1 MSGAGF
7 DPLTANAA
15 ESADEALAL
24 ARAWAEGTRSWT
36 NLVMRSGHHG
46 YAEGH
51 SQQQTVAV
59 MDAQEVVKWS
69 ALAVALSSVK
79 R

>member
-1 MSGAGF
+1 MTDF

-15 ESADEALAL
+15 VNSDEALAL
-24 ARAWAEGTRSWT
+24 AQAWAEGKRSWT
-36 NLVMRSGHHG
+36 NLVGGGGHHG
-46 YAEGH
+46 YEEGH

-69 ALAVALSSVK
+69 ALAVAYRGLG